1 MVLRAGSDVS
11 LDGRLLT
18 TVKGQQRD
26 AQVKKSISSVN
37 SAADSVDQV
46 TYDDVPTILGAPL
59 SEIKI
64 EDRSRAWRG
73 AQILA
78 KCLTLEGVDVLFGY
92 PGGANLEIFD
102 VLDDCG
108 IRCIRVEHEQGAAHA
123 AEGFARAT
131 GKVGVCLAT
140 SGPGATNLVTG
151 LADAN
156 SDSVPIVAITGNVPS
171 HLLGKNAFQEVDIVA
186 ITSPITKKSFL
197 IDHVASIPAVVK
209 QAFKLARENRPGPVL
224 IDIPKDIQQH
234 YPRDP
239 DGNYAPPRIPAKIV
253 EPERPIGG
261 ISPTQLDLCCELIRD
276 ARRPIIYAGGGI
288 TSSDTSPLLL
298 ELAEKLGWPVTTT
311 VMGLGIFPPG
321 HPLALHVLGMHGTR
335 YANIAINEAD
345 LVLAL
350 GVRFDDRVTGKVSEF
365 IKHGRIIH
373 IDVDRSE
380 LNKNKPVTLPICADL
395 RLALR
400 QLIDTATPGDHAEW
414 LTYVTDL
421 RRKYPLEIGEGP
433 ELTGQYAISLLARM
447 TEGDAIVTLGVGQ
460 HQMWAMQHYLVR
472 QPRSLLSSSG
482 FGTMGFGLPAAIGA
496 KIGCPNRMV
505 IDIDGD
511 GSLNMAIHELS
522 TCHRYGLGV
531 KIVVINNQWL
541 GMVRQWQDMIYKG
554 RRAESYLGDPA
565 TATKLTGDIDIYPDF
580 PTVARGYR
588 VKAERVFHKNIL
600 RAAYE
605 RMMSDPN
612 EPYLLDVIVR
622 SEENVY
628 PMIPAGATYK
638 DIITSDDDLQKHFP
652 SGKQGSNI

>member
-1 MVLRAGSDVS
+1 MDKPRSS
-11 LDGRLLT
+11 IDGAT
-18 TVKGQQRD
+18 N
-26 AQVKKSISSVN
+26 SI
-37 SAADSVDQV
+37 DQV

-64 EDRSRAWRG
+64 EDRAHALWG

-78 KCLTLEGVDVLFGY
+78 QCLMLEGVDVLFGY

-102 VLDDCG
+102 ALQDSG

-151 LADAN
+151 IADAN

-186 ITSPITKKSFL
+186 ITNPITKKSFL
-197 IDHVASIPAVVK
+197 VDHVASIPAVVRHS
-209 QAFKLARENRPGPVL
+209 FTLAAGNRPGPVL
-224 IDIPKDIQQH
+224 IDLPKDIQQH
-234 YPRDP
+234 YPQDP
-239 DGNYAPPRIPAKIV
+239 DGNYAPPRMPAEIA
-253 EPERPIGG
+253 EPEPSIGA
-261 ISPTQLDLCCELIRD
+261 ISPSQLDLCCELIRD
-276 ARRPIIYAGGGI
+276 AHRPIIYAGGGV
-288 TSSDTSPLLL
+288 TSSDTGPLLL
-298 ELAEKLGWPVTTT
+298 QLAEKLGCPVTTT
-311 VMGLGIFPPG
+311 LMGLGTFPPD
-321 HPLALHVLGMHGTR
+321 HELALDVLGMHGTK

-345 LVLAL
+345 LVLAV

-395 RLALR
+395 RSALK
-400 QLIDTATPGDHAEW
+400 QLIDAALPGDYTQW
-414 LTYVTDL
+414 LSYVTGL
-421 RRKYPLEIGEGP
+421 KKKYPLEVRQDR
-433 ELTGQYAISLLARM
+433 ELTPQYAIALLCEM
-447 TEGDAIVTLGVGQ
+447 TGGDAIVTLGVGQ
-460 HQMWAMQHYLVR
+460 HQMWAMQHYRVR
-472 QPRSLLSSSG
+472 RPRSLLSSSG

-496 KIGCPNRMV
+496 KVGCPDRLV

-511 GSLNMAIHELS
+511 GSLNMTIHELS

-554 RRAESYLGDPA
+554 RRAESHLGDPG
-565 TATKLTGDIDIYPDF
+565 TAVQRAEDMDIYPDF
-580 PTVARGYR
+580 PTIARGYR
-588 VKAERVFHKNIL
+588 VKAERVVDRNDL

-605 RMMSDPN
+605 RMMADPN

-622 SEENVY
+622 REENVY

-638 DIITSDDDLQKHFP
+638 DIIMSDDDLKKDYP
-652 SGKQGSNI
+652 TGKQGSNI